1 MHSTRFVKKILLFL
15 QPLCS
20 VFIMCVCA
28 RVCRKKQML
37 LDEKAR
43 RVTSNDSIKLFS
55 SVGDKPEN
63 IGRAVL
69 TYPAFASKTQ
79 VALSLS
85 LSFSVVSQ
93 Q

>member
-1 MHSTRFVKKILLFL
+1 
-15 QPLCS
+15 
-20 VFIMCVCA
+20 
-28 RVCRKKQML
+28 ML

-85 LSFSVVSQ
+85 LSLFLSRVATVAVIYYSSCIAWIGCRQ
-93 Q
+93 SATVLAH